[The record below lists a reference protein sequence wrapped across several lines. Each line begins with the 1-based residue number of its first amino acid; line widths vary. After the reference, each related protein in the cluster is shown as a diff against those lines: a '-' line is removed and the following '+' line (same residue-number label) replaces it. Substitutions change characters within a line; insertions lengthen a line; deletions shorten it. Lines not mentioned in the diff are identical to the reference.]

1 MERTLERKEGRLT
14 LHLVFGAAVAGVVF
28 SGVYDPSG
36 ERRSFVLPE
45 EPERRVTL
53 ALQDPE
59 RTRSQAK
66 YVVPVKSLDDHS
78 GKLNHPTRFIA
89 EKENPFSGKTTD
101 KKTEQ
106 WIHPDNNP
114 DPGRNTT
121 RGSSDPAKDALDK
134 GKAPDLGKPDK
145 GTKASG
151 DSLTSYSGLISEEQM
166 RLIRK
171 RLSIFQELPVFKNLN
186 TELLINFSNQGLLSL
201 GTEAFRHAGYFHEM
215 VKKISQKWYK
225 HFPVF
230 QHYYGLLKEGD
241 VLVVFELDLD
251 GRVTKVE
258 LAKSYGQ
265 PTLEKACL
273 IAVEGQVFGPIPHEY
288 RDKGSLKIPFLFVY
302 KRPEQP
308 LRMFH

>member
-1 MERTLERKEGRLT
+1 MERSLEQKQGRLT
-14 LHLVFGAAVAGVVF
+14 LHLVFGAAVAAVVF

-36 ERRSFVLPE
+36 QKRTFMLPE

-53 ALQDPE
+53 ALQDPQQA
-59 RTRSQAK
+59 RPQAK
-66 YVVPVKSLDDHS
+66 FVVPVKTLADHS

-101 KKTEQ
+101 KKNER
-106 WIHPDNNP
+106 WIQPDSNP
-114 DPGRNTT
+114 DPGKITD

-134 GKAPDLGKPDK
+134 GKAPDLIKTDDGKK
-145 GTKASG
+145 VAG
-151 DSLTSYSGLISEEQM
+151 DSLTSYRGLLSEEQM

-201 GTEAFRHAGYFHEM
+201 GTEAFRNAGYFHEM
-215 VKKISQKWYK
+215 VKKISKKWYK
-225 HFPVF
+225 YFPVF
-230 QHYYGLLKEGD
+230 QHYYGLLKEGEI
-241 VLVVFELDLD
+241 LVVFELDLD
-251 GRVTKVE
+251 GRVTKAE
-258 LAKSYGQ
+258 LARSYGQ

-273 IAVEGQVFGPIPHEY
+273 TAIEGQSFGPIPHEY
-288 RDKGSLKIPFLFVY
+288 REKGSLKIPFLFVY